1 MAFGAQGWTQ
11 VYVATPLPNARSA
24 RLTIGLALASTL
36 HAILIVGVDWPR
48 FAPPPATTIDLS
60 LAAPSVVPMA
70 SPNSAAALPAAQSA
84 GKPAASTPSE
94 DKPQEPVAE
103 RTPDDSDQANF
114 PIADTA
120 SPTSPLPLA
129 GRSLDELVR
138 ALTESALTDEPL
150 TAERVFRLGETIPA
164 RTDFAYYLESWR
176 RKVERIGK
184 LNYPRQARAER
195 ITGSLRLRVTIDA
208 EGVLRDV
215 RVVHSSG
222 HRLLDDAAL
231 RIVRLA
237 APYAPFSSAMRET
250 TDVLEIERTWRFL
263 NSGISS

>member
-1 MAFGAQGWTQ
+1 
-11 VYVATPLPNARSA
+11 
-24 RLTIGLALASTL
+24 
-36 HAILIVGVDWPR
+36 
-48 FAPPPATTIDLS
+48 
-60 LAAPSVVPMA
+60 MA
-70 SPNSAAALPAAQSA
+70 SPNPAAALPAAQGT

-94 DKPQEPVAE
+94 EKPQAPVAE
-103 RTPDDSDQANF
+103 TTPDNSHQADF
-114 PIADTA
+114 PSADTA
-120 SPTSPLPLA
+120 SPTPPPPLV
-129 GRSLDELVR
+129 GRSLDDLVR
-138 ALTESALTDEPL
+138 AVAESTLTNESL
-150 TAERVFRLGETIPA
+150 TAERVFRLGETIPV

-237 APYAPFSSAMRET
+237 APYAPFSPAMRET